1 MFTSK
6 NISVNINNNS
16 SLYLLGFPFV
26 VLFNSNENHFM
37 IHFDAIKKL
46 CGYKKCRGDI
56 DQEHFINTYRRYIYI
71 YMGHVRY
78 ALLVFLFRFFP
89 LSLLY
94 IFVYFIENGAER
106 RREKNTNNNSN
117 SSRQTIWLNAT
128 LPRLLFAFG
137 FEPTKPELSKWDKQ
151 ATGKRVCVAVQCS
164 PYKYTYDCHSLPIK
178 C

>member
-78 ALLVFLFRFFP
+78 ALLVFLFRFFSP
-89 LSLLY
+89 LSSVY
-94 IFVYFIENGAER
+94 IRVFYRKRSRTEKR
-106 RREKNTNNNSN
+106 RKKDQQQQQQQQTNNLVECDTPAP
-117 SSRQTIWLNAT
+117 TICIW
-128 LPRLLFAFG
+128 
-137 FEPTKPELSKWDKQ
+137 
-151 ATGKRVCVAVQCS
+151 
-164 PYKYTYDCHSLPIK
+164 I
-178 C
+178 

>member
-26 VLFNSNENHFM
+26 VLFNSNENHFI

-78 ALLVFLFRFFP
+78 ALLVFLFRFFSP
-89 LSLLY
+89 LSSVY
-94 IFVYFIENGAER
+94 IRVFYR
-106 RREKNTNNNSN
+106 KRSRTRREERPTTTATAADKQFGWMRHSRAYYLHLDL
-117 SSRQTIWLNAT
+117 SRQNQSSQSEISRQQASGCVLLFTIQIHIWLPFIAN
-128 LPRLLFAFG
+128 
-137 FEPTKPELSKWDKQ
+137 
-151 ATGKRVCVAVQCS
+151 
-164 PYKYTYDCHSLPIK
+164 
-178 C
+178 